1 MNITS
6 IIRTTLLVLSCNIA
20 LSGCCHLLKEDA
32 PTPAKYSVENK
43 EMNAIYHFAF
53 DRSELSEQDMP
64 ALNEFAT
71 FLHANPS
78 MKAHVDGYTD
88 AQGPYNYNLNL
99 GLRRAEAVAEYLQAK
114 GVPAERIEVNSY
126 GKDKLVDE
134 AYTLNAHA
142 KNRRAVI
149 YVTEEKAVV

>member
-1 MNITS
+1 MKITS
-6 IIRTTLLVLSCNIA
+6 VLRTALLVLSCNVA
-20 LSGCCHLLKEDA
+20 LSGCCHLLQEDA
-32 PTPAKYSVENK
+32 PAPAKYAEENK

-64 ALNEFAT
+64 ALDEFAT
-71 FLHANPS
+71 FLLANPN

-99 GLRRAEAVAEYLQAK
+99 GLRRAEAVADYLQTK
-114 GVPAERIEVNSY
+114 GVAAERIEVNSY
-126 GKDKLVDE
+126 GKDKLEDP

-149 YVTEEKAVV
+149 YVSEKEVA